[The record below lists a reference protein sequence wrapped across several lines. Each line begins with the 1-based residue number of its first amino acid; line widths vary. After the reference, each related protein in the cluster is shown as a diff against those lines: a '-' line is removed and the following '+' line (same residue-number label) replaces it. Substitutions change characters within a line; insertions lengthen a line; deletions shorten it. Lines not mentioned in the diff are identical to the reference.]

1 MVNVEKNH
9 NGSHSWEIYIFIFR
23 HTVFKKKIAFFITVS
38 AIIDNNTSS
47 KTFLPRQK
55 KNYFGCYIILDKIIP
70 GLTKTS

>member
-23 HTVFKKKIAFFITVS
+23 HTVFKKKKIAFFITVS

-55 KNYFGCYIILDKIIP
+55 NIILVAI
-70 GLTKTS
+70 